1 MNDFFQHHGIIC
13 LICLAMFP
21 RLTLLFGAFVTGGV
35 LWWLGWIFA
44 PHLLVAILSLQ
55 YWSTNPV
62 LVIIAWVMAFGG
74 TSAETKTATRKRR
87 RDA

>member
-13 LICLAMFP
+13 LICLALFP

-35 LWWLGWIFA
+35 MWWLGWIFA
-44 PHLLVAILSLQ
+44 PHLLVAFLSLQ

-62 LVIIAWVMAFGG
+62 LVIIAWMMALGG
-74 TSAETKTATRKRR
+74 TSAETKTVTRKRR

>member
-21 RLTLLFGAFVTGGV
+21 RLTLLFGAFVTGGL

-74 TSAETKTATRKRR
+74 TSAETKTATSKRR